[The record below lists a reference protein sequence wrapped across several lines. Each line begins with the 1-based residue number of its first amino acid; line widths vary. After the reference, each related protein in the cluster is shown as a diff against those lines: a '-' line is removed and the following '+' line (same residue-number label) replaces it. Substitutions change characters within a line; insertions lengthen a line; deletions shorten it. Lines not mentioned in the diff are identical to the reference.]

1 MISIRLKLYKVMT
14 TKNKS
19 VMPLIMALLF
29 FSFVSCGGGDET
41 NEEDG
46 PSTNSGLA
54 NMKLDSPSEVTIPFY
69 GITET
74 VSNPEIIRVQFAGE
88 VSVSDDWIK
97 LVDYSKIEGGHYDG
111 YDGKRLAIVT
121 DANLSAEKRDGYV
134 IINNRGASGFNYN
147 PKEIRVHVIQEE
159 NLLCGKWKGENI
171 IDGQTVIHDIEFKS
185 DGTGTFSSY
194 DKLKGNNSSPK
205 PFIYNFP
212 SNEES
217 WLLTLEWENSEDSG
231 SLRYRY
237 KVNKEELKLEE
248 QVKVDNMEIGFVYMP
263 EIVLKRN

>member
-69 GITET
+69 GINET
-74 VSNPEIIRVQFAGE
+74 VNNPEIIRVQFAGE
-88 VSVSDDWIK
+88 VSASDDWIK
-97 LVDYSKIEGGHYDG
+97 FVDYSKIEGGHYDG
-111 YDGKRLAIVT
+111 YDGKRLAIVA
-121 DANLSAEKRDGYV
+121 DANFSAEKRDGY
-134 IINNRGASGFNYN
+134 IIVNNRGASGFNYN

-171 IDGQTVIHDIEFKS
+171 IDGQTVDIEFKS
-185 DGTGTFSSY
+185 DGTGTFLSY
-194 DKLKGNNSSPK
+194 DKLQGNNNSPK

-212 SNEES
+212 ILQEP
-217 WLLTLEWENSEDSG
+217 WLLTLKWENPEDDG
-231 SLRYRY
+231 SLTYRY
-237 KVNKEELKLEE
+237 EVNKEELKLIEE
-248 QVKVDNMEIGFVYMP
+248 VVVYNSNGESKTELKA
-263 EIVLKRN
+263 EIVLNRN